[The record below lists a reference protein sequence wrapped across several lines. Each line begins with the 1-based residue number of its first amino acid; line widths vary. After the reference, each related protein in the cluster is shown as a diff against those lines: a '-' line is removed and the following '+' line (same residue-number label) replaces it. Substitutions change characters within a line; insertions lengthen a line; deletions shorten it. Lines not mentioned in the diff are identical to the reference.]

1 MVFIKTLQERGR
13 QEYSFASSSELSAH
27 QINCLISFFSMP
39 ITNVDSALGG
49 RTSVTKADIEGIGPI
64 VVKHYVRGGFLRYM
78 VKRTYLGLGKTR
90 GQVEYEMLNKVRQ
103 LGVHAPEPV
112 AYASKGRLFYKAW
125 LITRQIGQ
133 HTSLAALSLTDEKYS
148 QSKMSCIIDEASV
161 LIRNRVLHVDLHP
174 GNTLVD
180 KAGGIYLVD
189 FDKARF
195 FHGSTSRLCHRYIR
209 RWNRAVVKHCLPEML
224 SKEFSAGLARRF
236 DLG

>member
-1 MVFIKTLQERGR
+1 MVLIKTLSEKGR
-13 QEYSFASSSELSAH
+13 QEYSFTSSFELSAH
-27 QINCLISFFSMP
+27 QINCLIPFFSMP
-39 ITNVDSALGG
+39 IESVNSALGG
-49 RTSVTKADIEGIGPI
+49 RTSVTRADIEGIGPI
-64 VVKHYVRGGFLRYM
+64 VIKHYVRGGFLRHV

-103 LGVHAPEPV
+103 IGVYAPEPI

-133 HTSLAALSLTDEKYS
+133 HTSLATLSLTDEKCS
-148 QSKMSCIIDEASV
+148 QSKMSCIIDEVSV
-161 LIRNRVLHVDLHP
+161 LIRNTILHVDLHP

-180 KAGGIYLVD
+180 KAGRVYLVD

-195 FHGSTSRLCHRYIR
+195 FLGNTNRLCHRYIR
-209 RWNRAVVKHCLPEML
+209 RWNRAVAKHCLPEML